1 MRENNYQKLT
11 ENIHAPAG
19 LNDRVLRAARR
30 ETAERQTGPKHLA
43 KRRTHPVFRT
53 AVCAAC
59 ALALVLGTV
68 HLRPTAS
75 QSSA

>member
-43 KRRTHPVFRT
+43 KRRTHPVFLDLSP
-53 AVCAAC
+53 VLFVVLCAA
-59 ALALVLGTV
+59 AGIFFTKVG
-68 HLRPTAS
+68 LRGK
-75 QSSA
+75 